1 MGLSSSNQNTP
12 GQINT
17 LTSHTHTLKHT
28 ILFVFSRISAP
39 THHCGLAQLGG
50 KNGRSPWQRFVPFC
64 YSCDVCGDTFDPLVN
79 SVMQELCRVRI
90 DPGSPAYP
98 ATIVQ
103 HIGVLLALYDQ
114 GTMTIDYSVHIQA
127 NKIRTAYLCHGN

>member
-50 KNGRSPWQRFVPFC
+50 KKMADRHGNG
-64 YSCDVCGDTFDPLVN
+64 
-79 SVMQELCRVRI
+79 LCR
-90 DPGSPAYP
+90 S
-98 ATIVQ
+98 ATAVMY
-103 HIGVLLALYDQ
+103 VVTLLTLW
-114 GTMTIDYSVHIQA
+114 
-127 NKIRTAYLCHGN
+127 